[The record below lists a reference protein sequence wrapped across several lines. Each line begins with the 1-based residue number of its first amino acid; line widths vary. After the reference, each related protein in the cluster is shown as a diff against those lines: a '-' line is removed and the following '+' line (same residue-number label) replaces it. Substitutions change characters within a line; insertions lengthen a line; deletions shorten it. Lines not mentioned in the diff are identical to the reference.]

1 MPWSLNKPPKHL
13 KCKSF
18 DRLWHDRTHLF
29 LHKRNTVNW
38 TTCVKKTDPYSG
50 LAASL
55 SEADVSCI
63 IAMAWQDDTP
73 FEAIALQFGLTEP
86 EVIALMRA
94 QLKAR
99 SFRVWR
105 MRVRGRAAKH
115 LALQQ
120 FRQPRHG
127 SADRTPGSAATHAL
141 QAAQTLEDF
150 PLPPSPITRQSL
162 G

>member
-1 MPWSLNKPPKHL
+1 M
-13 KCKSF
+13 
-18 DRLWHDRTHLF
+18 
-29 LHKRNTVNW
+29 
-38 TTCVKKTDPYSG
+38 KKTDPHSG

-55 SEADVSCI
+55 SEADVSGI

-105 MRVRGRAAKH
+105 VRVRGRATKH

-127 SADRTPGSAATHAL
+127 SADSSAGSAATHAL